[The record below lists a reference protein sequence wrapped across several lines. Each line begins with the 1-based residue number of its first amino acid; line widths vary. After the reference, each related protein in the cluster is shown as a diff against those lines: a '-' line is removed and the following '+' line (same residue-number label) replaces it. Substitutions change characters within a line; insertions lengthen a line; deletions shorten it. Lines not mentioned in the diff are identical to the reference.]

1 MRQFISYVFSNKQMK
16 ARLSKLRLHLI
27 LVWDCSFCWVLC
39 CLCHRRFSGVYLER
53 LGVQIYE
60 KMLSLFHELQ
70 ALRAIFHIVPNYH
83 NRVFAFLIPSLPV
96 RSPINM
102 FSELQSKI
110 CHIAWK
116 ADGWWPSSFSQPLN
130 QSSFIKLS
138 LTTVYP
144 RAFFYEQETYNK
156 GEGWVPLLYLFIFK
170 GVGSMC
176 VCVYIYLYI
185 YLHVQ
190 TSFLS
195 N

>member
-39 CLCHRRFSGVYLER
+39 CLCHQRFSGVYLER

-130 QSSFIKLS
+130 QSSFINLALPLFTPELS
-138 LTTVYP
+138 FMNRRHATRV
-144 RAFFYEQETYNK
+144 RGGCHFFT
-156 GEGWVPLLYLFIFK
+156 YLF
-170 GVGSMC
+170 
-176 VCVYIYLYI
+176 
-185 YLHVQ
+185 
-190 TSFLS
+190 
-195 N
+195 